1 MQLLLGMELNPY
13 QSPTPEPV
21 DDDGRLRSF
30 RLAREFKYAA
40 EYRPALLTGV
50 AWQVALFVLTL
61 LLLDGGRI
69 HAVYWLAL
77 VVQWAITGFI
87 LTLAPQTPSARAL
100 AFIRYGILLLTVV
113 AIVIAPYLPPPL
125 VPSDDAS

>member
-1 MQLLLGMELNPY
+1 METNPY

-21 DDDGRLRSF
+21 EDDGRLRSF
-30 RLAREFKYAA
+30 RLSREFKYAA
-40 EYRPALLTGV
+40 EYRPAILTGV
-50 AWQVALFVLTL
+50 AWQAALFLLTL

-69 HAVYWLAL
+69 HAVYLLAL
-77 VVQWAITGFI
+77 VVQWAVTGFI
-87 LTLAPQTPSARAL
+87 LTLSPQSPSTRGL